1 MSEYFQKMT
10 TQVGNFLGELS
21 AKRKIT
27 VALTGV
33 AIVFGIVY
41 VFMWAA
47 KTTFQPLMT
56 NLSNEDSARVIRIL
70 REKRIPFKVD
80 DGGRTVSVPPESLY
94 DVRFELATMG
104 LPESSVVGY
113 EVFDQTTLGTT
124 SFVQKVNEKRA
135 REGELMRTIN
145 TIKGVKRSRVHLVI
159 PQRSP
164 FVESQKKPTAAVVL
178 DMEIGAKLTE
188 KQVYGVQNL
197 VARSVEGLEVAD
209 VMITSSTGKILSKNI
224 SDPVAA
230 SVASQLDFKLE
241 LEKSLEMSVEN
252 MLSKI
257 VGEGKVVARVNAELD
272 FSQISEEKVEYDAD
286 GSAIASSQK
295 EIGSANGQRPGPYG
309 APGAQSNTPGQ
320 TPAVNTQT
328 TTNTEQNREITNY
341 NVPKTVRKTLLP
353 TGGVKSLSVA
363 VVMDGQVVREKDEEG
378 NVLTKVLPWAPDKL
392 KEFENL
398 VGGALGLNEKRGDKI
413 QVQNMAFNVE
423 DFDAAER
430 AIASREKQMYIRN
443 LITYAVIGFAILMFF
458 LFVVRPFIKWLTE
471 NTIESVDTFL
481 PQTIEELEKVQKS
494 QGTLPGMEE
503 IIPVLPDKVDPEKVE
518 GEMIKEKIVTLVDAN
533 PHKAAMIVRD
543 WIHKKEEAQ
552 PTNKTA

>member
-1 MSEYFQKMT
+1 VSEYFQKMT

-224 SDPVAA
+224 S
-230 SVASQLDFKLE
+230 
-241 LEKSLEMSVEN
+241 
-252 MLSKI
+252 
-257 VGEGKVVARVNAELD
+257 
-272 FSQISEEKVEYDAD
+272 
-286 GSAIASSQK
+286 
-295 EIGSANGQRPGPYG
+295 
-309 APGAQSNTPGQ
+309 
-320 TPAVNTQT
+320 
-328 TTNTEQNREITNY
+328 
-341 NVPKTVRKTLLP
+341 
-353 TGGVKSLSVA
+353 
-363 VVMDGQVVREKDEEG
+363 
-378 NVLTKVLPWAPDKL
+378 
-392 KEFENL
+392 
-398 VGGALGLNEKRGDKI
+398 
-413 QVQNMAFNVE
+413 
-423 DFDAAER
+423 ER
-430 AIASREKQMYIRN
+430 
-443 LITYAVIGFAILMFF
+443 T
-458 LFVVRPFIKWLTE
+458 
-471 NTIESVDTFL
+471 
-481 PQTIEELEKVQKS
+481 
-494 QGTLPGMEE
+494 
-503 IIPVLPDKVDPEKVE
+503 
-518 GEMIKEKIVTLVDAN
+518 
-533 PHKAAMIVRD
+533 
-543 WIHKKEEAQ
+543 
-552 PTNKTA
+552 